1 MPNLNT
7 LRDISSHFTLSLPNL
22 VMVCLE
28 MWVWELMTFLSG
40 FFRVQESVAQVL
52 LVTITNTTFQ
62 MG

>member
-1 MPNLNT
+1 MLNLNT
-7 LRDISSHFTLSLPNL
+7 LRDIPSHFILGLPNL

-40 FFRVQESVAQVL
+40 FFSVQESAAQVL
-52 LVTITNTTFQ
+52 LVTITNTAFQ